1 MQSERISVRHLSL
14 TSASRRALQGV
25 VPEIEDALRT
35 VSWPQSGGTGAVL
48 MIRRLELGRIARGA
62 TRHQIGKVITA
73 RLADLPLRWSHPDE
87 DGCHAQ
93 VMAWPSRAACLAH
106 VAIGMDRAGGQGGG
120 APWWVARALA
130 GTSQA
135 SPDQQALTRA
145 VAELWQSAG
154 PIGLCAVIARIAEAG
169 APARAA
175 ALLADLAG
183 DIVAELS
190 RAAPGLIRAVA
201 PEPGDPTRNTGQGG
215 GEEAAGTPQPAMQA
229 LVSRMDTQT
238 ARLWQALAS
247 EAAIRG
253 LPPVRQAAIAILLL
267 RARTAPVSFPGLARR
282 LQSAMATAARHRPRH
297 QTGPDGPTPRRARRI
312 DEVPGRDEGP
322 RARAP
327 RPIPEAAAVTP
338 VPERAPKTDLPAWP
352 GADPT
357 RAGGVIMLL
366 NLITRLGLPQADA
379 RAGTDLSLRLLHR
392 FTARLPHSGAMLA
405 ALPALVDPD
414 TEPDP
419 GRTGWTAPPEVVA
432 ALRGQLSC
440 RDDRLFVRQTALSLG
455 LRPDTMPEFMPETM
469 LQTTLPQTRG
479 ACVPDLLGG
488 LSLALQRAAFA
499 ATGRGWR
506 VMSARA
512 GYVSSTETHIDV
524 TLDLSDVRLAER
536 MAGLDL
542 SPGWLPWLG
551 RVVTLHFEP
560 FARVGGG
567 DE

>member
-1 MQSERISVRHLSL
+1 MQSERISVRRLSL

-35 VSWPQSGGTGAVL
+35 ASWPQAGGTGAVL
-48 MIRRLELGRIARGA
+48 MIRRLDLGRIARGA

-73 RLADLPLRWSHPDE
+73 RLADLPLRWSRPDE

-106 VAIGMDRAGGQGGG
+106 VAVRMDRAGGQGGG

-130 GTSQA
+130 GMSQA
-135 SPDQQALTRA
+135 SPDQRALTRA
-145 VAELWQSAG
+145 VGDLWQSAG
-154 PIGLCAVIARIAEAG
+154 PTGLCAVIARIAEAG

-175 ALLADLAG
+175 TLLADLAV

-190 RAAPGLIRAVA
+190 REAPGLIRAVA

-215 GEEAAGTPQPAMQA
+215 GEKAAGTPHPAMQA

-247 EAAIRG
+247 DPAIRG
-253 LPPVRQAAIAILLL
+253 LPAARQAAIAILLL

-282 LQSAMATAARHRPRH
+282 LQSAMSTAVPRRPRH

-312 DEVPGRDEGP
+312 HEVPGRDDGP

-327 RPIPEAAAVTP
+327 RPTPEATALTP
-338 VPERAPKTDLPAWP
+338 APERAPKTDLPAWP
-352 GADPT
+352 EADPT

-392 FTARLPHSGAMLA
+392 FTARLPDAAAMLA
-405 ALPALVDPD
+405 ALPAHVDPD

-419 GRTGWTAPPEVVA
+419 GTTGWTAPPEVVA

-455 LRPDTMPEFMPETM
+455 LRPETMPETM
-469 LQTTLPQTRG
+469 PWTALPQTRG
-479 ACVPDLLGG
+479 PRAPDLLGG

-506 VMSARA
+506 VMAARA
-512 GYVSSTETHIDV
+512 GYVSATETHIDV